1 MARYLV
7 TGGAGFIGS
16 NIAEALVKRGEEVVI
31 LDNLST
37 GYEKNIGHIKNDI
50 SFIRGDI
57 RDAETVRTA
66 LTGVD
71 CVLHEA
77 ALASVPRSIEDPAL
91 ITDVNVRGTLVMLEE
106 ARLARVKRFVYAAS
120 SSAYGDSET
129 LPKVEHMVPKPL
141 SPYAASKL
149 TGEYYCSVYA
159 HVYGLSTLSLRYFNI
174 FGPRQ
179 DPKSQ
184 YAAVIP
190 IFISHLLAGK
200 QPTIFG
206 DGEQSRDFTYV
217 ENVVNANIRASSCE
231 RARGETV
238 NIACG
243 TRYTLNELFARMK
256 KTIGCSIDPRY
267 APPRVGDV
275 KHSQADI
282 SAARKLIGYSIAVS
296 FEEGLRRTIDWYRGV
311 AA

>member
-1 MARYLV
+1 
-7 TGGAGFIGS
+7 
-16 NIAEALVKRGEEVVI
+16 
-31 LDNLST
+31 
-37 GYEKNIGHIKNDI
+37 
-50 SFIRGDI
+50 
-57 RDAETVRTA
+57 
-66 LTGVD
+66 
-71 CVLHEA
+71 
-77 ALASVPRSIEDPAL
+77 
-91 ITDVNVRGTLVMLEE
+91 MLEE

-217 ENVVNANIRASSCE
+217 ENVVNANIRASLCE

-282 SAARKLIGYSIAVS
+282 SAAQKLIGYSIAVS
-296 FEEGLRRTIDWYRGV
+296 FEEGLRRTIDWYRGG

>member
-217 ENVVNANIRASSCE
+217 ENVVNANIRASLCE

-282 SAARKLIGYSIAVS
+282 SAAQKLIGYSIAVS
-296 FEEGLRRTIDWYRGV
+296 FEEGLRRTIDWYRGG